1 MRTIS
6 DKTPN
11 KEMAMQLLKACIEDT
26 GNLASVTPIN
36 HSDFFTCCDDM
47 ARVTGAFNKSN
58 RKRGKKRW

>member
-1 MRTIS
+1 
-6 DKTPN
+6 
-11 KEMAMQLLKACIEDT
+11 MAMQLLKACIEDT